1 MNLRTNGPQG
11 EHPLEEQQMTEAS
24 TSTIPGYVA
33 GKWSI
38 DPVHSEVGFSVRHM
52 MVSKVRG
59 RFTEFSGEIVTGENP
74 TDSSVTAEIGLA
86 SINTGAEQRDDH
98 IRSADF
104 FEVET
109 YPLMTYRSTGVR
121 AEDGDFVVDGEL
133 TLKGVTKSVPLHL
146 ELNGFGPDAYG
157 GTRAGFTATT
167 EINRREFNV
176 NFSAPMQN
184 GGAVVSDK
192 ITIHLEIEAV
202 LAS

>member
-1 MNLRTNGPQG
+1 
-11 EHPLEEQQMTEAS
+11 MTEA
-24 TSTIPGYVA
+24 TTATTIPGYVA

-59 RFTEFSGEIVTGENP
+59 RFTEFSGDIVTAERP
-74 TDSSVTAEIGLA
+74 EDSSVTAEISLS
-86 SINTGAEQRDDH
+86 SINTGNEQRDEH

-109 YPLMTYRSTGVR
+109 YPTMSYRSTGVR
-121 AEDGDFVVDGEL
+121 VEDGDFLVDGSL
-133 TLKGVTKSVPLHL
+133 SLKGVTKNVPLRL
-146 ELNGFGPDAYG
+146 ELNGFGPDAFG
-157 GTRAGFTATT
+157 GTRAGFTATA
-167 EINRREFNV
+167 EINRRDFNV